1 MGKQLGTKI
10 TLWANRAIAV
20 VVVCLLFCLPSL
32 LNWYSQ
38 YRVLQDMER
47 IALMAAF
54 YACAAVVLPAL
65 WQIDCLLRN
74 ILREKVFIAQNVKH
88 IRTIQWCCGLV
99 SLICLPAAV
108 CYYPL
113 IFMVVIMSFLCLV
126 VSVVTRVMDA
136 AVSIREENDLTI

>member
-1 MGKQLGTKI
+1 MRKQLGTKI
-10 TLWANRAIAV
+10 TLWANRVIAV
-20 VVVCLLFCLPSL
+20 IVVCLLFGLPSL

-38 YRVLQDMER
+38 YRLLQDIER
-47 IALMAAF
+47 IAVTAAF
-54 YACAAVVLPAL
+54 YACAVVVLPAL

-74 ILREKVFIAQNVKH
+74 ILHEKVFISQNVKY
-88 IRTIQWCCGLV
+88 IRSIQWCCGLV

-113 IFMVVIMSFLCLV
+113 IFMVVIMSFLCLM

-136 AVSIREENDLTI
+136 AVNIREENDLTI